1 MKHNFAALSMYSWGI
16 PCARNGQERFR
27 TVPGSRGLCA
37 LLACSGIFWLSSTKS
52 SAAENMTGT
61 RNKDDLQET
70 EGQED
75 LHTNRSTCPMT
86 AAGKQVQRRTCCGR
100 IVCPQS
106 APPLACNMH
115 DVRGP
120 LVHFRDPFHNIL
132 NTASGVNGPQRGCEI
147 LQHVWAFILYFLA
160 CYVYGMLGYGAG

>member
-1 MKHNFAALSMYSWGI
+1 
-16 PCARNGQERFR
+16 
-27 TVPGSRGLCA
+27 
-37 LLACSGIFWLSSTKS
+37 
-52 SAAENMTGT
+52 
-61 RNKDDLQET
+61 
-70 EGQED
+70 
-75 LHTNRSTCPMT
+75 MT